1 MPLLI
6 QLVARALGLGA
17 FFFALACKELPEDL
31 GQRHE
36 EVAYRS
42 GPTLGAADP
51 MELLQNNSFYFQ
63 VWNNYFTL
71 ALDSMPMEGSVP
83 DDKKPWSGSWYPETS
98 GGTDVKASG
107 ESALQK
113 YDKVFHGGTNKASAW
128 EREKH
133 NSNVGWAGH
142 CNGLA
147 AFGQRHPTEPSK
159 NVVRS
164 GVTFT
169 PKDIKAL
176 MTELH
181 MNADYQFLGGTRC
194 NKSGPSRPESRSDPT
209 IMDACQ
215 GVNPGT
221 LHATVANWIGTMKH
235 VVIVDTHPGDQVWNY
250 PVIGYKVLNKD
261 VVSEQEATRAVTGGS
276 KYVFNPAAVKF
287 VKMRTQLYIVNA
299 MSNEVLQTRQQ
310 GTVDLSYILEL
321 DAVGNIVGGE
331 WTGSSI
337 MQHPNFVWVAFEPLP
352 ANGSRSLGNPHL
364 DSKTVIGMWAE
375 SIGADPSNPPSDIK
389 RPAQAQAWGELPN
402 FSVTLDG
409 MKSGAAF
416 GGKPINLR
424 LERRGPL
431 AAGGLELLVSLNGQD
446 LPPVATSGG
455 EELVVPVSP
464 LPGLNKL
471 LFQWKQGGNSLQS
484 ATLAFNFN
492 P

>member
-1 MPLLI
+1 
-6 QLVARALGLGA
+6 
-17 FFFALACKELPEDL
+17 
-31 GQRHE
+31 
-36 EVAYRS
+36 
-42 GPTLGAADP
+42 
-51 MELLQNNSFYFQ
+51 
-63 VWNNYFTL
+63 
-71 ALDSMPMEGSVP
+71 
-83 DDKKPWSGSWYPETS
+83 
-98 GGTDVKASG
+98 
-107 ESALQK
+107 
-113 YDKVFHGGTNKASAW
+113 
-128 EREKH
+128 
-133 NSNVGWAGH
+133 
-142 CNGLA
+142 
-147 AFGQRHPTEPSK
+147 
-159 NVVRS
+159 
-164 GVTFT
+164 VTFT

-194 NKSGPSRPESRSDPT
+194 NKSGPSRPESRPDPT

-221 LHATVANWIGTMKH
+221 LHATVANWVGTMKH
-235 VVIVDTHPGDQVWNY
+235 VVIIDTHPGDQVWNY

-261 VVSEQEATRAVTGGS
+261 VVSEQDATRAVTGGS

-287 VKMRTQLYIVNA
+287 VKVRTQFYIVNA
-299 MSNEVLQTRQQ
+299 MSNEVLQNRQQ
-310 GTVDLSYILEL
+310 GTVDLTYILEL

-331 WTGSSI
+331 WTGNSI

-352 ANGSRSLGNPHL
+352 SNGSRSLGNPHL
-364 DSKTVIGMWAE
+364 DSKTVIGIWAE

-389 RPAQAQAWGELPN
+389 RPTQSQAWGELPN

-416 GGKPINLR
+416 GGKPVNLR

-431 AAGGLELLVSLNGQD
+431 AAGGLELVVSLNGQD
-446 LPPVATSGG
+446 LAPVTTSGG

-464 LPGLNKL
+464 LPGLNNI

-484 ATLAFNFN
+484 ASLAFNFN